1 MILVDMN
8 QVTISNLMM
17 QIGSK
22 RQNDVD
28 GDMVRHMVLNSLRM
42 CRPRF
47 FEEYGELV
55 LVMTAKGI
63 GEGSTLTTNRTERR
77 IGKTL
82 DFDWD
87 LIFETLN
94 AIRDEIRDTFIH
106 KVLEVDGAE
115 ADDCI
120 ATVMQHIS
128 VTPTAYEKVLILS
141 GDKDFIQLQKHNFV
155 KQYSTS
161 SRRSL

>member
-42 CRPRF
+42 YQPRF

-55 LVMTAKGI
+55 LCYDSKRYWRKCT
-63 GEGSTLTTNRTERR
+63 S
-77 IGKTL
+77 
-82 DFDWD
+82 
-87 LIFETLN
+87 
-94 AIRDEIRDTFIH
+94 
-106 KVLEVDGAE
+106 
-115 ADDCI
+115 
-120 ATVMQHIS
+120 
-128 VTPTAYEKVLILS
+128 
-141 GDKDFIQLQKHNFV
+141 QLQIE
-155 KQYSTS
+155 
-161 SRRSL
+161 